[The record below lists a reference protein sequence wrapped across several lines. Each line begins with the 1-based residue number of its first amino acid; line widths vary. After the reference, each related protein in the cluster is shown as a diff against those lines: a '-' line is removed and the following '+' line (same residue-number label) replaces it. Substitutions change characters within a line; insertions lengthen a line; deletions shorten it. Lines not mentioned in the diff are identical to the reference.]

1 MGIPYYLACMKYAS
15 RMGYG
20 MPETDIERK
29 IEKYW
34 GRIDRQLNINDEE
47 EFKQMFQ
54 DIEKQ
59 FIDPTEDNPV
69 RTVDVVKWLDPTPLL
84 DILKTRYPYFD
95 MIKDRFLPRFRFF
108 AYLTISKKRN
118 LRQAYLSLTESDFLK
133 LGFDNIPNYEL
144 LREFL
149 YERLGVEG
157 FPFVFHWIVKEI
169 VFLLKKKDILVGTR
183 TFQDATDVRAL
194 KHDSDAKYSGYYK
207 ESGYKLDVTID
218 AELEIPL
225 HYLPMKIT
233 ADEGK
238 NLVPSQEQLASLG
251 IQEKERIVDDKYAI
265 YENIAQSETNG
276 TKMIY
281 RIAEHWVSNP
291 SGSPKQIKQLY
302 QKYHQNDD
310 FVAGAELEFMLHY
323 LNKKGECEA
332 VGAYYRNQR
341 MKEAKKQPKEY
352 NKKCKV
358 RGSRME
364 GFFGRVKTTTI
375 LDDHPGRRGW
385 KGFLLRGGLSMI
397 SLVFA
402 ALIRVQNGVLEH
414 LTNVTYII

>member
-1 MGIPYYLACMKYAS
+1 
-15 RMGYG
+15 
-20 MPETDIERK
+20 MPEIE
-29 IEKYW
+29 IEKHIENYW
-34 GRIDRQLNINDEE
+34 GRIGRLLNDEE
-47 EFKQMFQ
+47 QAAFNE
-54 DIEKQ
+54 IEKQ
-59 FIDPTEDNPV
+59 FNDPTEDNPV
-69 RTVDVVKWLDPTPLL
+69 KAVDIVKWLDPTPLL

-95 MIKDRFLPRFRFF
+95 MIKERFKPRFRLL
-108 AYLTISKKRN
+108 AYITISKKRN
-118 LRQAYLSLTESDFLK
+118 LRQAYLSLSESDFLQ
-133 LGFDNIPNYEL
+133 LGFNNIPTYEL

-149 YERLGVEG
+149 YERIGVENLPLL
-157 FPFVFHWIVKEI
+157 FQWIAKEI

-194 KHDSDAKYSGYYK
+194 KHDDDAKYSGYYK

-225 HYLPMKIT
+225 HYLPMDIT
-233 ADEGK
+233 MDEGK
-238 NLVPSQEQLASLG
+238 NLVSSQEQLASLG
-251 IQEKERIVDDKYAI
+251 IQEKERIVDDKYAT
-265 YENIAQSETNG
+265 YENIAQSETKG

-281 RIAEHWVSNP
+281 KIAEHWVSNP
-291 SGSPKQIKQLY
+291 LGDPEEIKKLY
-302 QKYHQNDD
+302 QKYHQRDD
-310 FVAGAELEFMLHY
+310 FIADADIKFMLHY
-323 LNKKGECEA
+323 LNKIGENEA

-341 MKEAKKQPKEY
+341 MKEAKKHPSKYE
-352 NKKCKV
+352 KKCKE
-358 RGSRME
+358 RGGHME

-385 KGFLLRGGLSMI
+385 KGFLLRAGLSML